1 MQNVEISLPGGLP
14 VGDQWCRS
22 AWLRPVTGH
31 EEEFLLQ
38 EGRLLPAAMRVTH
51 LITRCL
57 LRLGP
62 VEPVGAEMVRRLSV
76 GDREA
81 LLLHLRHLTLGERI
95 SCLLACPQ
103 CGKKMDL
110 DLQIQE
116 LLLPPYAH
124 AGRLHETEISDGDKC
139 YRVVFRPPSGED
151 QEAAVGLA
159 AQSVDSAAELL
170 LRRCIEQVTAADGET
185 VSDLPEAILQEL
197 PKKMAEL
204 DPQAEMLL
212 DLTCPEC
219 NAGFI
224 VPFDAGDYVC
234 RELAVQEREFYREV
248 HALSFHY
255 HWNEDAI
262 LGLSRRKRQIYLDL
276 LADELA
282 RGGRSG

>member
-1 MQNVEISLPGGLP
+1 MESVEINLPGGVP
-14 VGDQWCRS
+14 VGDEWCRS

-57 LRLGP
+57 RRLGP

-81 LLLHLRHLTLGERI
+81 LLLHLRHLTLGGRI
-95 SCLLACPQ
+95 SCLLVCPQ
-103 CGKKMDL
+103 CGKKMDM
-110 DLQIQE
+110 DLQIHE
-116 LLLPPYAH
+116 LLVPPYAH
-124 AGRLHETEISDGDKC
+124 AQRLHETEISDPENR
-139 YRVVFRPPSGED
+139 YRVVFRVPSGED
-151 QEAAVGLA
+151 QEAAAALA
-159 AQSVDSAAELL
+159 AESVDSAAELL
-170 LRRCIEQVTAADGET
+170 LRRCIERVIAADGKEI
-185 VSDLPEAILQEL
+185 SDLPEVILQEL

-204 DPQAEMLL
+204 DPQAEVLL

-219 NAGFI
+219 NAGFV

-234 RELAVQEREFYREV
+234 REFAVQEREFYREV

-255 HWNEDAI
+255 HWNEDAV
-262 LGLSRRKRQIYLDL
+262 LSLSRRKRRIYLDL

>member
-1 MQNVEISLPGGLP
+1 MDSVEINLPGGVS
-14 VGDQWCRS
+14 VGEQWYRS

-38 EGRLLPAAMRVTH
+38 EGRMLPAATRVTH

-57 LRLGP
+57 RRLGP
-62 VEPVGAEMVRRLSV
+62 VEPVGVEMVRRLSV

-116 LLLPPYAH
+116 LLFPPYAH
-124 AGRLHETEISDGDKC
+124 AKKLHEAEISDGEKC
-139 YRVVFRPPSGED
+139 YSVIFRLPSGED
-151 QEAAVGLA
+151 QEAAAGLA

-170 LRRCIEQVTAADGET
+170 LRRCIEQITTTNGERI
-185 VSDLPEAILQEL
+185 SDLPPVILQEL
-197 PKKMAEL
+197 PKKMADL

-219 NAGFI
+219 NAGFV

-234 RELAVQEREFYREV
+234 REFAVQEREFYREV

-282 RGGRSG
+282 RGGRSA